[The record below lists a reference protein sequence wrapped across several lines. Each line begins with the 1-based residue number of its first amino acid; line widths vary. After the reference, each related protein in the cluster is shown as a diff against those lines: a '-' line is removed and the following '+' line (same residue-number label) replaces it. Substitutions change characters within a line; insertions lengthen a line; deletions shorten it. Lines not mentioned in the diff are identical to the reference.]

1 MASME
6 LALTESLLTKM
17 SSSIWVDDAICVEE
31 KHLKKRWFVR
41 NGQIIDKAENYERPL
56 MVLVVKNIK
65 KKNVAFGPII
75 QVGST
80 PFHVGKGK
88 NRETK
93 DALMFLALWKNNG
106 FVSIIV
112 DPAEYD
118 MDITNKFQ
126 SDEVSREVLVASE
139 KGEFENT
146 WFQRYVADSEPALIP
161 LVQAEYEAR
170 VGTPWREFP
179 LKLKIRTLVDT
190 STSTTPETLTARGS
204 ENKEPFVRDKQ
215 IARRTPLQN
224 PAIVEPPTSHSAEE
238 VQAMPVNEAPALG
251 SDEVTIEEI
260 VASDPAPLPA
270 PQELI
275 EIVPVVPTVIP

>member
-80 PFHVGKGK
+80 LFHVGKGK

-112 DPAEYD
+112 DPAEYG
-118 MDITNKFQ
+118 MDITDKFQ
-126 SDEVSREVLVASE
+126 SDEVSREVLVALE

-170 VGTPWREFP
+170 VGAPWREFP

-190 STSTTPETLTARGS
+190 STSTWFQRYVADS
-204 ENKEPFVRDKQ
+204 EPAL
-215 IARRTPLQN
+215 IPL
-224 PAIVEPPTSHSAEE
+224 
-238 VQAMPVNEAPALG
+238 VQAEYEARVGAPWREFPLKLKIRTLVDTSTSTCLLYT
-251 SDEVTIEEI
+251 SD
-260 VASDPAPLPA
+260 AA
-270 PQELI
+270 
-275 EIVPVVPTVIP
+275 